1 MNPEIWLKKIRIYD
15 KMKGSLMESTHI
27 SIYSLQSGK
36 HCHAIFSKST
46 VKSKSSEVGRWVGT
60 EFVFYT
66 VWNGA

>member
-1 MNPEIWLKKIRIYD
+1 MHESKNLIEKDCIYG

-46 VKSKSSEVGRWVGT
+46 VKSKSSQVGR
-60 EFVFYT
+60 
-66 VWNGA
+66 

>member
-1 MNPEIWLKKIRIYD
+1 MYESKNMIEKRVDIYC

-46 VKSKSSEVGRWVGT
+46 VKSKLSEVGR
-60 EFVFYT
+60 
-66 VWNGA
+66 